1 MSTVNP
7 NEMLT
12 PTQAARLKGVTRQ
25 WIAELI
31 KEGKLPSVQIAGR
44 SFVRQQD
51 VLAYKPSPKSGRPP
65 GKVSTVKKEATQ
77 PENVSNAA
85 LRSAAKAKKKGKK

>member
-65 GKVSTVKKEATQ
+65 GKT
-77 PENVSNAA
+77 
-85 LRSAAKAKKKGKK
+85 SAAIKAAAAPAKANNGASVKKKGSKK